1 MVDPTK
7 LIDCAASIWCIDA
20 TAMLLFFSCSSLTLF
35 MMSCCFLVDIFHLV
49 FKGLFKMNQLT
60 SYWENESLI
69 RYHERN
75 VEAAENEKK
84 RKTERGNKRD
94 DTCEWRE
101 LQRNT
106 ERKRKPVV
114 RWRRPCS
121 WIGEDG
127 EEEEEEGEYKG
138 VVKQGDRA

>member
-1 MVDPTK
+1 
-7 LIDCAASIWCIDA
+7 
-20 TAMLLFFSCSSLTLF
+20 
-35 MMSCCFLVDIFHLV
+35 
-49 FKGLFKMNQLT
+49 MNQLT

-127 EEEEEEGEYKG
+127 EDEEEEGEYKG